1 MDHSIELLG
10 DEDSI
15 TIDKVRSK
23 AKVQSIHED
32 DKDLEVLEVRRNEI
46 IDLSMEGLSSDVSSV
61 RWNLKVGDNLASS
74 PGRLCTL
81 ETQVEGIDKGDTY
94 NGGISAGYGSP
105 MVDTCPYPVDSSDT
119 EPIGKKGTHRLKSG
133 EGSLRLEDNILQDTQ
148 LTGGRGVPDALLSE
162 TDNDSAVTLPTS
174 EDIRSVFTASS
185 TVSNYGQTK
194 VPNGSRKMSIL
205 KLNGKCPSAVNTID
219 EETSY
224 RVVALPPG
232 TKQINREDEVVSVP
246 TMHSGAAT
254 TKRVEETMVASQ
266 NVLREFPISSP
277 VSQSQI
283 PDEVTSEI
291 DLNFNLGIEGTDI
304 HVQTTKDTGEIT
316 PVPPISKTK
325 GKPRKKVTKP
335 RIRRTTNKK
344 STDLMDSIE
353 LNLAELLEESINEGD
368 EDVGEIEPDSSLMNQ
383 TIGGSQPI
391 PKFSSRLESHIV
403 LPIHRSRTV
412 GNNMNNI
419 AEQSCLNDVGAYN
432 STDNDSV
439 VKRLSHF
446 IVNSQ
451 IFSEAESKALISRWH
466 RENKQAFRRANQIY
480 RDNETARS
488 PIIVEITKPLLQT
501 FQSTELNVKE
511 LISPATLQE
520 SYRTD
525 VPLIRFFRRCSSIY
539 DLNCDCYYPCD
550 TRIVEETVSI
560 FYYDAERFFELY
572 AKDKR
577 TLYKV
582 LRAMSRDGKDII
594 LVLSDLDGFKRA
606 IRKRE
611 DLEFKAKVREE
622 LTGSSSGNSNT
633 DNNKT
638 AGNTGT
644 RQSDHPRNIFHN
656 FEGLSIEQRLRF
668 IDRHWKVKIFTVN
681 SDLEFLN
688 SLPNLVSL
696 IGKKRMDPAL
706 RFARFSHINVRVG
719 KDKTDVFS
727 KALQE
732 VARIPELKT
741 RAITRLYSSFQG
753 LFHDLNE
760 GRLEAGLDG
769 RHLMSENMEKKI
781 YNLFMCSDPN
791 KVIT

>member
-10 DEDSI
+10 DDDSI

-23 AKVQSIHED
+23 VKVQSIHED

-46 IDLSMEGLSSDVSSV
+46 IDLSMEGPSSDISSV
-61 RWNLKVGDNLASS
+61 RWNIKVADNLASS
-74 PGRLCTL
+74 PGRLVAL
-81 ETQVEGIDKGDTY
+81 ETQIEAVDKGDGT
-94 NGGISAGYGSP
+94 NSGVSAGYGRP

-119 EPIGKKGTHRLKSG
+119 EPIGNNGSRQLKSG
-133 EGSLRLEDNILQDTQ
+133 LKDNILQETRV
-148 LTGGRGVPDALLSE
+148 LRGRSVPDALLSE
-162 TDNDSAVTLPTS
+162 TDNDSAITLPTS
-174 EDIRSVFTASS
+174 EDIRGVFTASS
-185 TVSNYGQTK
+185 TVSNYGQIK
-194 VPNGSRKMSIL
+194 VPKESRRMATPKFNGRW
-205 KLNGKCPSAVNTID
+205 PSTVNTID
-219 EETSY
+219 EEVRYTVGSSPSAMK
-224 RVVALPPG
+224 R
-232 TKQINREDEVVSVP
+232 TNQEDEVVPLP
-246 TMHSGAAT
+246 THTHPEVVT
-254 TKRVEETMVASQ
+254 TRKEEEMIVGSQ
-266 NVLREFPISSP
+266 NVLRDFPISSP
-277 VSQSQI
+277 VPQSQK
-283 PDEVTSEI
+283 PDEVPSEI
-291 DLNFNLGIEGTDI
+291 DLNFNLGIDQ
-304 HVQTTKDTGEIT
+304 HVQAIKDTERVT
-316 PVPPISKTK
+316 PVPPISKAK
-325 GKPRKKVTKP
+325 RRPGNKVTKP
-335 RIRRTTNKK
+335 RIQRRTNKK
-344 STDLMDSIE
+344 GKDLMDGIE
-353 LNLAELLEESINEGD
+353 LNLTELLEESINEGNGNED
-368 EDVGEIEPDSSLMNQ
+368 EDVGDIESDSSITNQ
-383 TIGGSQPI
+383 TIGGSQPV
-391 PKFSSRLESHIV
+391 PKFSSRLESRIV

-412 GNNMNNI
+412 GNNVNDI
-419 AEQSCLNDVGAYN
+419 TEQSRLNDDEADDN
-432 STDNDSV
+432 TDNEST

-466 RENKQAFRRANQIY
+466 KENKQAFRKANQIY

-525 VPLIRFFRRCSSIY
+525 VPLIRFFRRCSSVY

-550 TRIVEETVSI
+550 TRIVEETVSLL
-560 FYYDAERFFELY
+560 YYNAQRFFELY

-594 LVLSDLDGFKRA
+594 LVLSDLDGFKRV

-611 DLEFKAKVREE
+611 DLKFKAKVREE
-622 LTGSSSGNSNT
+622 LTGSPSGNLNT
-633 DNNKT
+633 DNNKAT
-638 AGNTGT
+638 GNTGP
-644 RQSDHPRNIFHN
+644 RQLDPPKNILHN
-656 FEGLSIEQRLRF
+656 FEGLSIEQRLRY
-668 IDRHWKVKIFTVN
+668 IDKHWKVKIFTVN

-719 KDKTDVFS
+719 KDKTDVFR